1 MHQQSMESAADSS
14 LRTFYGQNVLDTPC
28 TKYWEHLLLNLLPLV
43 ANLTGLQ
50 HRLLVI
56 GWKKGEEWGS
66 GYSEVCS
73 LSDCFIM
80 HE

>member
-28 TKYWEHLLLNLLPLV
+28 TKYWEHLLLNLLPPV

-50 HRLLVI
+50 HHSWLLDGRRVRS
-56 GWKKGEEWGS
+56 GE
-66 GYSEVCS
+66 VAIQKCA
-73 LSDCFIM
+73 LSVTVL
-80 HE
+80 